1 MEGPDHKASI
11 MPDDLKVLCESVRR
25 AEVIIGDGK
34 KRVTDSE
41 RKNKKIAR
49 KSIVAKKKIKKCDIL
64 TEENITCKRPG
75 NGISPMKWDDI
86 LGKVSSKD
94 FEEDQLIE
102 CEGFEW
108 EDK

>member
-41 RKNKKIAR
+41 RKNKKNISGIR
-49 KSIVAKKKIKKCDIL
+49 KTDDCDRNRI
-64 TEENITCKRPG
+64 
-75 NGISPMKWDDI
+75 
-86 LGKVSSKD
+86 
-94 FEEDQLIE
+94 
-102 CEGFEW
+102 
-108 EDK
+108 